1 MSLDPGDLTR
11 SSSPSGSEASQPKS
25 RAQAGDEIYKKD
37 KSYRRYASSVD
48 RALSLFDTALQ
59 EWADY
64 ISFLSRLLK
73 ALQSH
78 PPSLPIVPNK
88 TIVAR
93 RLAQCLNPALP
104 SGVHQKALEVY
115 GYIFSILK
123 SDRLSRDLALYLPG
137 IAPTLSFAS
146 LTVRP
151 LFLSVVEA
159 YIVDLDPTA
168 LRPALKSIILALLP
182 GLEEETSED
191 FETALRIVNK
201 FRKLNLR
208 EDSSSDSNID
218 AGSQYFWQCLFL
230 ASITNPSRRLGV
242 LAYLNRYL
250 PKLGGAS
257 LWLIDPESSKNDGA
271 SDLSSVT
278 DSVIMPEPG
287 LLIRCFAT
295 GLADE
300 QQLVQRNFLD
310 LLVTHLPL
318 HSPVLQKKITANDL
332 GILVAAAAGVVT
344 RRDMSLNRRLW
355 AWFLGPETS
364 NGGQEHGEADPSL
377 SSGHAASRVF
387 DYENAKS
394 QYFSRFGLKP
404 LVQSIKTMI
413 NRNSLRPPE
422 RAKPFRIALS
432 LMDRWEVGGLV
443 VPAIFL
449 PVMHSVQ
456 QYERLASS
464 NANFDEVFRSASAFF
479 DGVESSLIFSELLSL
494 VHVEPS
500 GIQTRSNR
508 AIEDLKLA
516 NFIISHFNMGE
527 EEMLVAH
534 IPLLFLALLVK
545 MGVISSSTEAG
556 LDHKNIQSIALNET
570 SLLIKH
576 LLELIPDRVF
586 SDGTLA
592 DPTRNDQPLEAVLD
606 IASEDI
612 IRTIIDFYKRSK
624 ENLELP
630 PLPFSYRDLGELLL
644 REAQF
649 LVLSELESEDH
660 SGLKERVNIFISL
673 LNKIRK
679 SQVVEHSELFSTMYR
694 KLAAKSAA
702 DLPFVMISSI
712 CSIVTTLYSI
722 HAPGFY
728 VSYEKV
734 SNIIPPLVRK
744 LWGFLSPLS
753 PKFHV
758 ETVRCL
764 WLLHS
769 VTWQDHLVEASI
781 ASLMIGAEGPN
792 SSHITTPEEA
802 EKFFV
807 LWNHS
812 QQINIDPSTAR
823 SMSDHPLDSSGLRD
837 QRSLY
842 QSSMLDRPLFIVL
855 DLLSGIVSEASLV
868 VKEWISDLSSVH
880 KIFRIII
887 TKLMELS
894 YLTTPDRERTTQ
906 RGHPTEPGEANQ
918 CRYLFETTS
927 GVISSL
933 SRMGWSTL
941 ITNTVAEL
949 GKRRES
955 FEAND
960 DAQNLSIQATLIHLS
975 IQALSPRITSS
986 RELHSDEERMQLA
999 VLTVMRQ
1006 LLTGPG
1012 AEQLVEMDLDGF
1024 LIDQL
1029 FFSLD
1034 HNRSSLQP
1042 VMIDTLL
1049 AALKNR
1055 FAHELLEPPIP
1066 LSKSRRKSSLDP
1078 FSNISRIS
1086 LTGEKSE
1093 KELPEA
1099 VAPLPPPQLL
1109 ECLLKGL
1116 SSTSSHNAV
1125 QKWVKL
1131 LVECLPLYSGT
1142 IFQILLTLVECLCQQ
1157 ITASYNELQLVF
1169 KKTHGSIRERSEHVT
1184 IALLSGLENCIAV
1197 AHERLILEEES
1208 VSPVKSPDQP
1218 QGFFGNMVSGV
1229 FASEGNQA
1237 RSATANDRLTV
1248 LLCFQDTVRLC
1259 FTIWSWGNIRRHSS
1273 SQDPESISSFQY
1285 TSLRMRNRS
1294 RRILEHLFNAEAL
1307 DCLETLVQLWHN
1319 AVSADDKAE
1328 ARSVFNLL
1336 HTLDGSRPKITIPAI
1351 FNSIYSRTNPTALE
1365 PSRKSV
1371 MTSRLSE
1378 ADLVAFLVTYARS
1391 LDDDVLDE
1399 IWADCTTFL
1408 RDVLTN
1414 PFPHR
1419 QILPRLMEFT
1429 AILGEK
1435 MERTNFGDDRRA
1447 RKDLGDL
1454 LLRLLTA
1461 IFTSKPLGL
1470 SQEPTSSSRQLADND
1485 RSSQASSKGQ
1495 QLVGPDDI
1503 VSILASVMPALVT
1516 TLGETDRISTAMSNI
1531 STNIIA
1537 PLFHSRLFPQN
1548 VNKSVLDLLQQM
1560 SKIPVASKHWRKDVG
1575 DAFNDTKFFTTKLGL
1590 VQTNWLDLLRH
1601 WVLTDKDRLPDLL
1614 SRLSPPTSAGIMFG
1628 VGATAARLEADRKA
1642 QLNLRRITLLILAA
1656 NEDHFGA
1663 ELANV
1668 HQKLEDLLTAT
1679 HISSPSS
1686 VTRAEVYMLLR
1697 ALVLKTSAIPL
1708 APFWPMINS
1717 ELHDAISAI
1726 GRGQQSETYNP
1737 YSLLQACKLLETL
1750 LLIAPDDFQLQEWLF
1765 VTDTIDAVYP
1775 PDQWES
1781 VALADGIAQGLGTTT
1796 STDTNERSTND
1807 GLGIESGND
1816 RDDNRGRDGYKK
1828 AWLNSELSRET
1839 AKDEIVDTVLR
1850 PFFDR
1855 LSIHAF
1861 ESTYSMGIPDL
1872 GGCKDD
1878 LLADLFNEFTV
1889 AN

>member
-25 RAQAGDEIYKKD
+25 RAQTGDEIYKKD
-37 KSYRRYASSVD
+37 KNYRRYASSVD

-78 PPSLPIVPNK
+78 PPTLPIVPSK

-93 RLAQCLNPALP
+93 RLAQCLNPSLP

-115 GYIFSILK
+115 AYIFSILK
-123 SDRLSRDLALYLPG
+123 SERLSRDLALYLPG

-151 LFLSVVEA
+151 LFLSLIEA
-159 YIVDLDPTA
+159 YVVDLDPA
-168 LRPALKSIILALLP
+168 SLRPALKSIILALLP

-201 FRKLNLR
+201 FRNMNFGD
-208 EDSSSDSNID
+208 EYSSDSNTDI
-218 AGSQYFWQCLFL
+218 GSQYFWQCLFL

-257 LWLIDPESSKNDGA
+257 LWLIDPENLKNDGA
-271 SDLSSVT
+271 SGLASVA
-278 DSVIMPEPG
+278 DSIIMPEPG

-295 GLADE
+295 GLSDE

-364 NGGQEHGEADPSL
+364 NEAQEHSEAYPSL
-377 SSGHAASRVF
+377 ASGQAAGLVF
-387 DYENAKS
+387 DSENSKS

-404 LVQSIKTMI
+404 LVQSIKMMI
-413 NRNSLRPPE
+413 SRNSLHPPE

-456 QYERLASS
+456 KYEHLASS
-464 NANFDEVFRSASAFF
+464 SGNFDEVFRSASAFF

-500 GIQTRSNR
+500 GIQTRSIR

-534 IPLLFLALLVK
+534 IPLLSLALLVK
-545 MGVISSSTEAG
+545 MRVISSSTEGG
-556 LDHKNIQSIALNET
+556 LDHQNTQFEALNEI
-570 SLLIKH
+570 SLIMKH
-576 LLELIPDRVF
+576 LLELIPDRIF
-586 SDGTLA
+586 SDGTVA
-592 DPTRNDQPLEAVLD
+592 DPTRNDQPQEVVPE
-606 IASEDI
+606 IANEDI
-612 IRTIIDFYKRSK
+612 IKEIIDFYRRSK

-630 PLPFSYRDLGELLL
+630 PLPFSYRDIGELLL

-649 LVLSELESEDH
+649 LVLSKLESEDH
-660 SGLKERVNIFISL
+660 SGLKDQVNIFISL
-673 LNKIRK
+673 LNKIPK
-679 SQVVEHSELFSTMYR
+679 SLAVAHGELYSTMSC
-694 KLAAKSAA
+694 KLAASSAA

-712 CSIVTTLYSI
+712 CSIMTTLYTIPPS
-722 HAPGFY
+722 GFY
-728 VSYEKV
+728 VSYEQV
-734 SNIIPPLVRK
+734 SELIPPLVQK
-744 LWGFLSPLS
+744 LWGFLSPLN

-769 VTWQDHLVEASI
+769 VTWRDHLVEASV
-781 ASLMIGAEGPN
+781 ASLMICAKGSS
-792 SSHITTPEEA
+792 SSHITTVEEA

-807 LWNHS
+807 LWNHT
-812 QQINIDPSTAR
+812 QQINLDPPTER
-823 SMSDHPLDSSGLRD
+823 SIIDHPVSASGVRD
-837 QRSLY
+837 ARSLY

-855 DLLSGIVSEASLV
+855 DLLSGMVSEASLV
-868 VKEWISDLSSVH
+868 VKEWILDLSSVH

-887 TKLMELS
+887 LKLTELS
-894 YLTTPDRERTTQ
+894 YLSTSDHERTTK
-906 RGHPTEPGEANQ
+906 RGHPAEPGEANQ
-918 CRYLFETTS
+918 CRYLFETAS
-927 GVISSL
+927 AVISSL
-933 SRMGWSTL
+933 SRTGWSAL
-941 ITNTVAEL
+941 ITKSVSEL

-955 FEAND
+955 SEASD
-960 DAQNLSIQATLIHLS
+960 GAQNLSIQATLIHIS
-975 IQALSPRITSS
+975 IQALSPRLTVS
-986 RELHSDEERMQLA
+986 RELHPEEEKMQLA
-999 VLTVMRQ
+999 VLTVVRQ
-1006 LLTGPG
+1006 LLMGPG
-1012 AEQLVEMDLDGF
+1012 AEQLVQMDLESL

-1055 FAHELLEPPIP
+1055 YAHEFLEPPTP
-1066 LSKSRRKSSLDP
+1066 TSKSQRKSSLGGL
-1078 FSNISRIS
+1078 SNISRIS
-1086 LTGEKSE
+1086 LTGEKFE
-1093 KELPEA
+1093 KEPR
-1099 VAPLPPPQLL
+1099 VTTAPQPPPQLL

-1116 SSTSSHNAV
+1116 SSISSQNAV

-1131 LVECLPLYSGT
+1131 LVECLPLYSGS

-1169 KKTHGSIRERSEHVT
+1169 KKTHGSVRERSEHVT
-1184 IALLSGLENCIAV
+1184 ISLLGGLENCIAI
-1197 AHERLILEEES
+1197 AHERLLLEEEG

-1307 DCLETLVQLWHN
+1307 DCLETLIHLWHS
-1319 AVSADDKAE
+1319 AVSADDTTE

-1408 RDVLTN
+1408 RDVLAN

-1461 IFTSKPLGL
+1461 IFTSKPLGS
-1470 SQEPTSSSRQLADND
+1470 SQEPTSSSRQLADNG
-1485 RSSQASSKGQ
+1485 RGSEASTKGQ

-1503 VSILASVMPALVT
+1503 ISILSSVMPALVT
-1516 TLGETDRISTAMSNI
+1516 TLGETERISTAMSNI
-1531 STNIIA
+1531 STNILA

-1575 DAFNDTKFFTTKLGL
+1575 DAFNDTKFFTTKLDL
-1590 VQTNWLDLLRH
+1590 VQSNWLDLLHH
-1601 WVLTDKDRLPDLL
+1601 WVLTDKDRLPELL

-1628 VGATAARLEADRKA
+1628 VGATAARLEADRKS

-1663 ELANV
+1663 ELANL

-1686 VTRAEVYMLLR
+1686 VTRAE
-1697 ALVLKTSAIPL
+1697 
-1708 APFWPMINS
+1708 
-1717 ELHDAISAI
+1717 
-1726 GRGQQSETYNP
+1726 
-1737 YSLLQACKLLETL
+1737 
-1750 LLIAPDDFQLQEWLF
+1750 
-1765 VTDTIDAVYP
+1765 
-1775 PDQWES
+1775 
-1781 VALADGIAQGLGTTT
+1781 
-1796 STDTNERSTND
+1796 
-1807 GLGIESGND
+1807 
-1816 RDDNRGRDGYKK
+1816 
-1828 AWLNSELSRET
+1828 
-1839 AKDEIVDTVLR
+1839 
-1850 PFFDR
+1850 
-1855 LSIHAF
+1855 
-1861 ESTYSMGIPDL
+1861 
-1872 GGCKDD
+1872 
-1878 LLADLFNEFTV
+1878 
-1889 AN
+1889 

>member
-1 MSLDPGDLTR
+1 MSLDPGGLTR
-11 SSSPSGSEASQPKS
+11 SASPASSEASQPKS
-25 RAQAGDEIYKKD
+25 RAAASDAAEVYKKD
-37 KSYRRYASSVD
+37 KNYRRYASSVE

-64 ISFLSRLLK
+64 ISFLSKLLK

-88 TIVAR
+88 TVVAR
-93 RLAQCLNPALP
+93 RLAQCLNPSLP

-115 GYIFSILK
+115 GYIFSMLK
-123 SDRLSRDLALYLPG
+123 PDGVSRDLALYLPG
-137 IAPTLSFAS
+137 IAATLSFAS

-151 LFLSVVEA
+151 LFLSLVET
-159 YIVDLDPTA
+159 YIVDLDPSA
-168 LRPALKSIILALLP
+168 LRPALKAVILALLP

-191 FETALRIVNK
+191 FEAALRIVNK
-201 FRKLNLR
+201 LR
-208 EDSSSDSNID
+208 NITLKENDPLSGSSVD

-230 ASITNPSRRLGV
+230 SSITNPSRRPGV

-250 PKLGGAS
+250 PKLGGTNP
-257 LWLIDPESSKNDGA
+257 WLIDENEGENDVVSSISA
-271 SDLSSVT
+271 VA

-300 QQLVQRNFLD
+300 QYLVQRNYLD

-318 HSPVLQKKITANDL
+318 HSPVLQRSITADDL

-355 AWFLGPETS
+355 SWFLGPDTA
-364 NGGQEHGEADPSL
+364 NGAHEAGDIESPL
-377 SSGHAASRVF
+377 NAGNAASLAF
-387 DYENAKS
+387 DHESSKS
-394 QYFSRFGLKP
+394 QYFGRFGLKP
-404 LVQSIKTMI
+404 LVRSIKNMI
-413 NRNSLRPPE
+413 DRNSLHPPE
-422 RAKPFRIALS
+422 RAKPFRISLS

-443 VPAIFL
+443 VPAVFL

-456 QYERLASS
+456 QYKSLARSTS
-464 NANFDEVFRSASAFF
+464 HFDEVFRSANAFF

-494 VHVEPS
+494 IHVEPS
-500 GIQTRSNR
+500 GIRTRSNR
-508 AIEDLKLA
+508 ALEDLKLA
-516 NFIISHFNMGE
+516 NFIVSHFNMRE
-527 EEMLVAH
+527 EEMLVIH
-534 IPLLFLALLVK
+534 IPMLLLALLAK
-545 MGVISSSTEAG
+545 MKAISSNTEIE
-556 LDHKNIQSIALNET
+556 LDHQNVKSSALDEIAVI
-570 SLLIKH
+570 IKH
-576 LLELIPDRVF
+576 LLELVPDRAFHDV
-586 SDGTLA
+586 TVA
-592 DPTRNDQPLEAVLD
+592 DAPKPEKPSKAQLNITEELISRK
-606 IASEDI
+606 
-612 IRTIIDFYKRSK
+612 IIDFYKQSK
-624 ENLELP
+624 ESLELP
-630 PLPFSYRDLGELLL
+630 GLPFAPQEVGELVL
-644 REAQF
+644 REAHS
-649 LVLSELESEDH
+649 LVLCALESEDQ
-660 SGLKERVNIFISL
+660 SELKDRVNLFISL
-673 LNKIRK
+673 LNKTPK
-679 SQVVEHSELFSTMYR
+679 SKVVQDGGLFSAMYR
-694 KLAAKSAA
+694 KLTSKPYSVS
-702 DLPFVMISSI
+702 LPFATISSI
-712 CSIVTTLYSI
+712 CSVVTTLYSI
-722 HAPGFY
+722 HNPGFY
-728 VSYEKV
+728 ISYGRLCDIV
-734 SNIIPPLVRK
+734 PFLIQK

-769 VTWQDHLVEASI
+769 ATWQDHLVEASI
-781 ASLMIGAEGPN
+781 TSLMIGSDKPN
-792 SSHITTPEEA
+792 SAHLTTLHEA

-812 QQINIDPSTAR
+812 HQINVDISTIR
-823 SMSDHPLDSSGLRD
+823 TLSEHPLNSGGLRD
-837 QRSLY
+837 PRSLY

-855 DLLSGIVSEASLV
+855 DLLSGTINEASLM
-868 VKEWISDLSSVH
+868 VKEWIHDLSSVH
-880 KIFRIII
+880 RIFRII
-887 TKLMELS
+887 TSRLMELS
-894 YLTTPDRERTTQ
+894 YLASSDRQTATEQ
-906 RGHPTEPGEANQ
+906 EQSEPGSANQ
-918 CRYLFETTS
+918 CRYLFETVS
-927 GVISSL
+927 HIIASL
-933 SRMGWSTL
+933 SPVGWSS
-941 ITNTVAEL
+941 IISNTVSEL
-949 GKRRES
+949 GKQREPA
-955 FEAND
+955 EAD
-960 DAQNLSIQATLIHLS
+960 DDSDNLSIQSALIH
-975 IQALSPRITSS
+975 ICIRALTGRVTAA
-986 RELHSDEERMQLA
+986 RELHSEEERMQLA
-999 VLTVMRQ
+999 VFTVMRQ
-1006 LLTGPG
+1006 LLMGPG
-1012 AEQLVEMDLDGF
+1012 AEQLVELDMDGF

-1029 FFSLD
+1029 CFSLD
-1034 HNRSSLQP
+1034 NNRATLQP
-1042 VMIDTLL
+1042 AMIDTLL

-1055 FAHELLEPPIP
+1055 FTHELLEAPQIPP
-1066 LSKSRRKSSLDP
+1066 KHHRKSSIDAL
-1078 FSNISRIS
+1078 SNMSRLS
-1086 LTGEKSE
+1086 LGGEK
-1093 KELPEA
+1093 PEQVLH

-1109 ECLLKGL
+1109 QCLLKGL
-1116 SSTSSHNAV
+1116 SSTSSHGVV
-1125 QKWVKL
+1125 QKWINL
-1131 LVECLPLYSGT
+1131 LGECLPLYSRT
-1142 IFQILLTLVECLCQQ
+1142 IFQVLLTLVECLCKQ

-1169 KKTHGSIRERSEHVT
+1169 KKTHGSVQDRSEHIT
-1184 IALLSGLENCIAV
+1184 IALLSGLENCIAT
-1197 AHERLILEEES
+1197 AHERLLVEEES
-1208 VSPVKSPDQP
+1208 VITVKSPDQP

-1229 FASEGNQA
+1229 FATEGNQT

-1259 FTIWSWGNIRRHSS
+1259 FSIWSWGSIRRHGNI
-1273 SQDPESISSFQY
+1273 QDPESISSFQY

-1294 RRILEHLFNAEAL
+1294 RRILEHLFDAEAL
-1307 DCLETLVQLWHN
+1307 DCLETLVQLWHK
-1319 AVSADDKAE
+1319 AVSEDDPAE

-1336 HTLDGSRPKITIPAI
+1336 HTLDGSRPKVTIPAI
-1351 FNSIYSRTNPTALE
+1351 FNSIYSRTNPAALE

-1408 RDVLTN
+1408 RDVLAN

-1461 IFTSKPLGL
+1461 IFTSKPLG
-1470 SQEPTSSSRQLADND
+1470 SQEPTPARQQFSENE
-1485 RSSQASSKGQ
+1485 RSGSTPKAQ

-1531 STNIIA
+1531 STNIVA

-1548 VNKSVLDLLQQM
+1548 VHKGLLELVYQM
-1560 SKIPVASKHWRKDVG
+1560 SKIPAASKHWRKDVS
-1575 DAFNDTKFFTTKLGL
+1575 DAFNDPKFFTTKLGV
-1590 VQTNWLDLLRH
+1590 VQSNWLNLLRH

-1614 SRLSPPTSAGIMFG
+1614 SRLTPPTSAGIMFG

-1642 QLNLRRITLLILAA
+1642 QLNLRRIALLVLAA
-1656 NEDHFGA
+1656 NEDHFSG
-1663 ELANV
+1663 ELSNV

-1686 VTRAEVYMLLR
+1686 VTRAEIYMVLR
-1697 ALVLKTSAIPL
+1697 SLVLKTSAIHL
-1708 APFWPMINS
+1708 SPFWPMINS

-1726 GRGQQSETYNP
+1726 APGQHSETYSP

-1765 VTDTIDAVYP
+1765 VTDTIDVIYP
-1775 PDQWES
+1775 PDHWQS
-1781 VALADGIAQGLGTTT
+1781 IALADGVAQSLGTE
-1796 STDTNERSTND
+1796 SANHSDSHSSQNQGPND
-1807 GLGIESGND
+1807 HG
-1816 RDDNRGRDGYKK
+1816 DGFKK
-1828 AWLNSELSRET
+1828 SWLNSELSRET

-1861 ESTYSMGIPDL
+1861 ESMYSMGVPDL
-1872 GGCKDD
+1872 AACKDD

>member
-11 SSSPSGSEASQPKS
+11 SSSPSSSDASQPKS
-25 RAQAGDEIYKKD
+25 RAQGADVEIYKKD
-37 KSYRRYASSVD
+37 KNYRRYASNVD

-78 PPSLPIVPNK
+78 PPSLPIVPSK

-123 SDRLSRDLALYLPG
+123 PDRLSRDLALYLPG

-151 LFLSVVEA
+151 TFLSLIEA
-159 YIVDLDPTA
+159 YIVDLDPSA

-201 FRKLNLR
+201 FRSINLKK
-208 EDSSSDSNID
+208 DSSDSTPD

-230 ASITNPSRRLGV
+230 ASITNPSRRHGV
-242 LAYLNRYL
+242 LAYLSRYL
-250 PKLGGAS
+250 PKLGGARP
-257 LWLIDPESSKNDGA
+257 WLIDSENSNIDDA
-271 SDLSSVT
+271 SDLFSIAHSIIT
-278 DSVIMPEPG
+278 PEPG

-295 GLADE
+295 GLTDE
-300 QQLVQRNFLD
+300 QLLVQRSFLD

-318 HSPVLQKKITANDL
+318 HSPVLQKRITPRDL
-332 GILVAAAAGVVT
+332 EILVAAAAGVVT

-355 AWFLGPETS
+355 AWFLGPDAS
-364 NGGQEHGEADPSL
+364 NGAQEHDEVDPPL
-377 SSGHAASRVF
+377 SSGHEASRVF

-404 LVQSIKTMI
+404 LVQSIKAMI
-413 NRNSLRPPE
+413 NRNSLHPPE
-422 RAKPFRIALS
+422 RAKPFRISLS

-443 VPAIFL
+443 VPEIFL
-449 PVMHSVQ
+449 AVMHSVQ
-456 QYERLASS
+456 QYEQLASS
-464 NANFDEVFRSASAFF
+464 TANFDEVFRSASAFF

-494 VHVEPS
+494 VHIEPS
-500 GIQTRSNR
+500 VIQARSNR
-508 AIEDLKLA
+508 AIKDLKLA
-516 NFIISHFNMGE
+516 DFIISHFNMGE

-534 IPLLFLALLVK
+534 VPLLLLALLVK
-545 MGVISSSTEAG
+545 MKVILSRSEGG
-556 LDHKNIQSIALNET
+556 LDHHHIQSTALNEI
-570 SLLIKH
+570 SLIIKH
-576 LLELIPDRVF
+576 LLELIPDRLFHDEIVR
-586 SDGTLA
+586 
-592 DPTRNDQPLEAVLD
+592 DPTRNDQLSETPQSF
-606 IASEDI
+606 ASEEI
-612 IRTIIDFYKRSK
+612 VRTMLDFYRRSK
-624 ENLELP
+624 ESLKLP
-630 PLPFSYRDLGELLL
+630 PLPFSCRDLGEFLL

-649 LVLSELESEDH
+649 LVLAELESDDH
-660 SGLKERVNIFISL
+660 SCLKDRVNIFISL
-673 LNKIRK
+673 LSKIRK
-679 SQVVEHSELFSTMYR
+679 SQVVKDGNLFSAMYR
-694 KLAAKSAA
+694 KLAAKSTT
-702 DLPFVMISSI
+702 DLPFVIISSI
-712 CSIVTTLYSI
+712 CSMVTTLYSI
-722 HAPGFY
+722 HGPGFY
-728 VSYEKV
+728 VSYEQV
-734 SNIIPPLVRK
+734 SDIIPRLVQK
-744 LWGFLSPLS
+744 LWPFLSPLS

-769 VTWQDHLVEASI
+769 VTWQDHLIEASI
-781 ASLMIGAEGPN
+781 ASRMIGAEGSN
-792 SSHITTPEEA
+792 ASHITTVQEA
-802 EKFFV
+802 EKFVV

-812 QQINIDPSTAR
+812 QQISIDPSIAR
-823 SMSDHPLDSSGLRD
+823 SIGEHPTNSSNLRD
-837 QRSLY
+837 PRSLY

-855 DLLSGIVSEASLV
+855 DLLSGVVSEASLV

-880 KIFRIII
+880 KVFHIII
-887 TKLMELS
+887 SKLTDLS
-894 YLTTPDRERTTQ
+894 YLTTLDLEDKSRRS
-906 RGHPTEPGEANQ
+906 HPENPGDANQ
-918 CRYLFETTS
+918 CRYLFEAAS
-927 GVISSL
+927 GVIASL
-933 SRMGWSTL
+933 SRMGWSAL
-941 ITNTVAEL
+941 LTNTASDI

-955 FEAND
+955 PEAD
-960 DAQNLSIQATLIHLS
+960 DDFQNLSIQATLIHLA
-975 IQALSPRITSS
+975 IRALSPRITAS
-986 RELHSDEERMQLA
+986 RELHPEEERMQLA
-999 VLTVMRQ
+999 VFTVMSQ

-1012 AEQLVEMDLDGF
+1012 AKQLVEMDLDGF

-1034 HNRSSLQP
+1034 HNRGSLQP

-1049 AALKNR
+1049 AALKIR
-1055 FAHELLEPPIP
+1055 FSHQFLEPHIP
-1066 LSKSRRKSSLDP
+1066 SSKKRRKSSLDAL
-1078 FSNISRIS
+1078 SNLSRIS

-1093 KELPEA
+1093 KELRGA
-1099 VAPLPPPQLL
+1099 TTPLPSPQLL

-1116 SSTSSHNAV
+1116 SSTSSPNAV

-1131 LVECLPLYSGT
+1131 LAECLPFYSGA
-1142 IFQILLTLVECLCQQ
+1142 IFQILLTLVECLCQR

-1169 KKTHGSIRERSEHVT
+1169 KQTNGSLGERSEHVT
-1184 IALLSGLENCIAV
+1184 IALLEGLENCIAV
-1197 AHERLILEEES
+1197 AHERLLLEEES
-1208 VSPVKSPDQP
+1208 VSPMKSPDQP
-1218 QGFFGNMVSGV
+1218 QGFFGNMVSSV
-1229 FASEGNQA
+1229 FASEGSQA

-1259 FTIWSWGNIRRHSS
+1259 FSIWSWGNIRRHSD

-1319 AVSADDKAE
+1319 AVSADDMAE

-1351 FNSIYSRTNPTALE
+1351 FNSIYSRTDPAALE

-1378 ADLVAFLVTYARS
+1378 ANLVAFLVIYARS

-1408 RDVLTN
+1408 RDVLAN

-1435 MERTNFGDDRRA
+1435 MERTTFGDDRRA

-1461 IFTSKPLGL
+1461 ILTSKPLGS
-1470 SQEPTSSSRQLADND
+1470 SQEPTTSTRQLADSE
-1485 RSSQASSKGQ
+1485 RASRPSSKGQ
-1495 QLVGPDDI
+1495 HLVGPDDT
-1503 VSILASVMPALVT
+1503 VGILASMMPALVT
-1516 TLGETDRISTAMSNI
+1516 TLWETDRISTAMSNI
-1531 STNIIA
+1531 SANIIA

-1560 SKIPVASKHWRKDVG
+1560 SKTPVASKYWRKDVG
-1575 DAFNDTKFFTTKLGL
+1575 DAFNDIKFFTTKLGL
-1590 VQTNWLDLLRH
+1590 VRSNWLDLLRH
-1601 WVLTDKDRLPDLL
+1601 WVLTDKERLPDVY
-1614 SRLSPPTSAGIMFG
+1614 SRLTTPTSAGIMFG

-1642 QLNLRRITLLILAA
+1642 QLNLRRLALLMLAA
-1656 NEDHFGA
+1656 NDDHFGA

-1686 VTRAEVYMLLR
+1686 ATRAEVYMVLR
-1697 ALVLKTSAIPL
+1697 ALVLKTSAIHL

-1717 ELHDAISAI
+1717 ELHDAISAL
-1726 GRGQQSETYNP
+1726 GSGQQSETYNP

-1775 PDQWES
+1775 QDQWES
-1781 VALADGIAQGLGTTT
+1781 VALADGIAHNMGTTT
-1796 STDTNERSTND
+1796 SRNSIDRSTNNGVGNGD
-1807 GLGIESGND
+1807 GND
-1816 RDDNRGRDGYKK
+1816 GDDNSGRDGYKK

-1861 ESTYSMGIPDL
+1861 ESTYSLGVPDL
-1872 GGCKDD
+1872 EGCKDD

-1889 AN
+1889 VN